1 MDFSKATKKVKEIVE
16 KIKKIRNSSESVS
29 LNNQN
34 NTWMDNISPYRVVS
48 HPTFFTLDKTPNFL
62 KDTEFQTTFHIINYP
77 EVIYGLWLDP
87 ILKMSKNFVVSKF
100 IYPTDPTEKI
110 HELKKK
116 ELRASE
122 LIDEQRA
129 KGREPDKQLVR
140 IIQESKILR
149 EALESRADS
158 LLYMSISIR
167 LTGANSLEELD
178 ANTKELIRRLD
189 TMGNWLSVDE
199 AAFRQVQWLQTTL
212 PIGLNRMKSIHLFSA
227 YAWRLTFPFYPQY
240 NPLDEE
246 EWFFLWMNPETKK
259 LIFLDYRTLKYKY
272 GIEDKNIVIIATT
285 GWGKSTMIRNII
297 HRSLHLNPSYFVI
310 DPKSDYTEHAK
321 DWGGQVFEFSLDEGT
336 PFNIFERP
344 KKDNWEYI
352 DTLEIKI
359 SSLKALLA
367 IICNIKSWVS
377 ETASSTED
385 NAKVSMLDEALWF
398 LYQKYP
404 DGKKINMELFDTV
417 LNSLLDA
424 YSKNPDKFDH
434 EIRALKSLLLS
445 VKPYVTGSARKL
457 FEVNTKIESKLDINN
472 LYTVFNLQNLES
484 ADKEK
489 AIISFMALQYSWN
502 LIRKNVWGDRTP
514 MIIIDEAWS
523 LMSNPLVAEYILKI
537 FKLARGYWAWIIVAT
552 QNAEDLL
559 ETTAWVKI
567 VNLAG
572 INVFLKNASEASQKL
587 REKFAFISEEIE
599 QDLPTLSA
607 WEGYVQIKW
616 NIFKIKQFLDE
627 SWEFRPEYEPWKRA
641 AKN

>member
-1 MDFSKATKKVKEIVE
+1 MDFSKATKKVNEIID
-16 KIKKIRNSSESVS
+16 KIKKIKSSSESIS
-29 LNNQN
+29 LDNQN
-34 NTWMDNISPYRVVS
+34 TSWIDNISPYRVVS
-48 HPTFFTLDKTPNFL
+48 HPTFFTLDKTPNVL
-62 KDTEFQTTFHIINYP
+62 KDTEFQTTFHIIHYP
-77 EVIYGLWLDP
+77 EVIYWLWLDP

-100 IYPTDPTEKI
+100 IYPTDATEKI

-116 ELRASE
+116 ELRATE
-122 LIDEQRA
+122 LIEEQRA

-140 IIQESKILR
+140 VIQESKILR

-167 LTGANSLEELD
+167 IIGSNSLEELD
-178 ANTKELIRRLD
+178 ANTKDLLRRLD
-189 TMGNWLSVDE
+189 TMGNWLAIDE
-199 AAFRQVQWLQTTL
+199 AAFRQIQGLQTTL
-212 PIGLNRMKSIHLFSA
+212 PIWLNRLKSIHLFSA
-227 YAWRLTFPFYPQY
+227 YAWRLTFPFYPQF

-246 EWFFLWMNPETKK
+246 EWFFLGMNPETKK
-259 LIFLDYRTLKYKY
+259 LVFLDYRTLKYKY
-272 GIEDKNIVIIATT
+272 GIEDKNMVIIATT
-285 GWGKSTMIRNII
+285 GWWKSTMIRNII
-297 HRSLHLNPSYFVI
+297 HRSLHLNPAYFVI

-321 DWGGQVFEFSLDEGT
+321 DWGGQVFDFSLEDWT

-344 KKDNWEYI
+344 KKDNGEYI

-367 IICNIKSWVS
+367 IICNIKSWLS
-377 ETASSTED
+377 ESSNSTED
-385 NAKVSMLDEALWF
+385 NAKISMLDETLGF

-404 DGKKINMELFDTV
+404 DGKKINMEMFDTV

-424 YSKNPDKFDH
+424 YSKNQDKFDQ
-434 EIRALKSLLLS
+434 EVRALKSLILS
-445 VKPYVTGSARKL
+445 IKPYVTGSARKL
-457 FEVNTKIESKLDINN
+457 FEVNKNIESRLDINN

-489 AIISFMALQYSWN
+489 SIISFMALQYSWN

-514 MIIIDEAWS
+514 MIVIDEAWS
-523 LMSNPLVAEYILKI
+523 LLNNPLVADYILKI
-537 FKLARGYWAWIIVAT
+537 FKLARGYWAWIVVAT

-559 ETTAWVKI
+559 ETAAGVKI

-572 INVFLKNASEASQKL
+572 INIFLKNASEASQKL

-599 QDLPTLSA
+599 NDLPTLSA

-627 SWEFRPEYEPWKRA
+627 SWEIRPEYEPKNRA
-641 AKN
+641 ANN